1 MRRRNALLL
10 AGAMAPLLSGCV
22 AAALPLVAAGA
33 VARREAT
40 NDARRAAEPVV
51 EVLPGVDPEPAARL
65 TPSAPTAQPVTAS
78 EQPVA
83 LTASETGDVAP
94 SAPTDSGIPPISS
107 APPPPANGEAWQL
120 PSAAPVV
127 VAVAP
132 YPTAPATPPA
142 DQPAAGQPAVPP
154 VNIASGRTVVVN
166 EAALAAISNG
176 LPLPGANGDQPYDA
190 FIRFAMQQAD
200 RREDGRLRETVMLSG
215 PPMNGTLS
223 LLPCGFLPPAVI
235 VDLDDGSGAG
245 LNLATATSDTGVR
258 AVEGLVDGLNE
269 LRRRDVA
276 VIWMTSQPFDRFDTL
291 SALLRSTGLDST
303 GNDTI
308 VLTRSTAE
316 RKQERRMQTAAS
328 HCILAIAGDRKAD
341 FDELYDY
348 LRNPDLPIE
357 SDRMIGAGWFLAPPP
372 LAAAEPA
379 TTPQP

>member
-33 VARREAT
+33 VARREST
-40 NDARRAAEPVV
+40 NDARRASEPVV
-51 EVLPGVDPEPAARL
+51 EVLPGIDPEPAARL
-65 TPSAPTAQPVTAS
+65 TPVTPPAEPATTSA
-78 EQPVA
+78 QPVA
-83 LTASETGDVAP
+83 LTASETVAVAS
-94 SAPTDSGIPPISS
+94 SAPTDAGIPPISS

-120 PSAAPVV
+120 PPAAPVV

-132 YPTAPATPPA
+132 YPARPATP
-142 DQPAAGQPAVPP
+142 AAGPPAVPP
-154 VNIASGRTVVVN
+154 INIAYGRTVVVN

-176 LPLPGANGDQPYDA
+176 LPVPASSGDQPYDA

-200 RREDGRLRETVMLSG
+200 RREGGQLRETVMLSG
-215 PPMNGTLS
+215 PPMNGTLP

-235 VDLDDGSGAG
+235 VDLDDGSGTG
-245 LNLATATSDTGVR
+245 LNLATATTDTGVR
-258 AVEGLVDGLNE
+258 AAAGLAESLNE

-308 VLTRSTAE
+308 VLTRSTTE
-316 RKQERRMQTAAS
+316 RKQERRTQTAAS